1 MAYSS
6 DELLGFLKSNG
17 IEALTTEHE
26 PVFTVAQSRLLRGE
40 IAGVHTKNL
49 FLRDAKKNYFLVVL
63 NEDTDVDLKRLRG
76 LIGARGNLSFA
87 SQEALRE
94 ILSVEAGA
102 VSVFTA
108 INDEAKTVQI
118 ILEESLLRSTLING
132 HPLVNHR
139 TTSLTPEQ
147 LLRFLNKT
155 DHHFIVVS
163 LEQEQSH
170 GN

>member
-1 MAYSS
+1 MAYTS
-6 DELLGFLKSNG
+6 DQLLNFLKTNG
-17 IEALTTEHE
+17 IEAPTTEHE
-26 PVFTVAQSRLLRGE
+26 PVYTVAQSRLLRGE

-94 ILSVEAGA
+94 ILGVEAGA
-102 VSVFTA
+102 VSPFAV
-108 INDEAKTVQI
+108 INDEQKTVQI
-118 ILEESLLRSTLING
+118 VLEESLLGSERING

-139 TTSLTPEQ
+139 TTSVTPEE

-155 DHHFIVVS
+155 GHHLIVVS
-163 LEQEQSH
+163 LDREC
-170 GN
+170 